1 MTDDHTPG
9 PHDDDV
15 ERAAAGRESEQHDDA
30 ASEQAPVDERAGTD
44 RRPRTDERGGGDV
57 GLGADDTATRAT
69 TQPTEVQPAAP
80 PAHTPDDEPTPATG
94 AGPRLVPWTHRPT
107 TSEGTA
113 GSAAA
118 SSGRSGAAG
127 AAGAAGATSAA
138 AASADSDSEDDE
150 PGRRRMRPAAI
161 LAVVGGA
168 AVVAVV
174 LGTVLAF
181 SSGGPLASGA
191 PAATSEPASP
201 ITTSAR
207 PSSTPTPSE
216 TPTASASPSP
226 RAATPPPAEAA
237 EEAPYV
243 TPVAAGTVVA
253 EADVRSP
260 KGSIAFHYRVVAVGD
275 GTFSTEWS
283 GYTSTLPVTVQLSY
297 FEIAPA
303 VFDGLTSPGDGV
315 AVLGGPTSAPTSGS
329 APLPIGQPSYLGTLV
344 VSTAEA
350 APDVPV
356 EISRGKVLAVAPVRW
371 SVPAKTTNIVPVDGG
386 VANFANG
393 VVTATTAA
401 GAPKRYQVS
410 TGDTADAVAARFGI
424 TVSALIYLNQGLEV
438 IDDEQRLFDGT
449 ELLLDPDSL

>member
-15 ERAAAGRESEQHDDA
+15 ERDDTGRGPEPRRDDDA
-30 ASEQAPVDERAGTD
+30 TAGQTDAEQRVDADERAGT
-44 RRPRTDERGGGDV
+44 
-57 GLGADDTATRAT
+57 ADASTRAT
-69 TQPTEVQPAAP
+69 TQPTAVQPAV
-80 PAHTPDDEPTPATG
+80 PAAGDEPTPATG

-107 TSEGTA
+107 TPEGPA
-113 GSAAA
+113 ASAAA
-118 SSGRSGAAG
+118 SSGRTGAAG
-127 AAGAAGATSAA
+127 PAGGAGAAGATAA
-138 AASADSDSEDDE
+138 AASADTGTEDDE
-150 PGRRRMRPAAI
+150 PERRRMRPAAI

-207 PSSTPTPSE
+207 PSISPTPSATP

-253 EADVRSP
+253 ESDVRSP

-303 VFDGLTSPGDGV
+303 VLDGLTSPGDGV

-344 VSTAEA
+344 VSTADA

-371 SVPAKTTNIVPVDGG
+371 SVPPKTTNIVPVDSG

-438 IDDEQRLFDGT
+438 IDDQQRLFDET
-449 ELLLDPDSL
+449 TLLLDPDSL

>member
-15 ERAAAGRESEQHDDA
+15 ERDDTGRGPEPRRDDDA
-30 ASEQAPVDERAGTD
+30 TAGQPGAEQRVDADERAGTAD
-44 RRPRTDERGGGDV
+44 ASTRG
-57 GLGADDTATRAT
+57 T
-69 TQPTEVQPAAP
+69 TQPTAVQPAVQ
-80 PAHTPDDEPTPATG
+80 PAVPTTSTPGDEPTPATG

-107 TSEGTA
+107 TPEGTA
-113 GSAAA
+113 ASGAA
-118 SSGRSGAAG
+118 SSGRTGAAGPAGGAG
-127 AAGAAGATSAA
+127 AAGAAAA
-138 AASADSDSEDDE
+138 AASADTGTEDAE
-150 PGRRRMRPAAI
+150 PERRRMRPAAI

-168 AVVAVV
+168 AVVAVA

-181 SSGGPLASGA
+181 TGGGPLASGA

-201 ITTSAR
+201 LSASAR
-207 PSSTPTPSE
+207 PSSTPTPSA
-216 TPTASASPSP
+216 TPTASASPTP

-237 EEAPYV
+237 AEAPYV

-253 EADVRSP
+253 ESDVRSP

-303 VFDGLTSPGDGV
+303 VLDGLTSPGDGV

-344 VSTAEA
+344 VSTADA

-371 SVPAKTTNIVPVDGG
+371 SVPPKTTNIVPVDSG

-410 TGDTADAVAARFGI
+410 TGDTADAVAGRFGI
-424 TVSALIYLNQGLEV
+424 TVAALIYLNQGLEV

>member
-15 ERAAAGRESEQHDDA
+15 ERDGTARGHEAHGDDA
-30 ASEQAPVDERAGTD
+30 AAAEQAPVDARDGTAGRPGTD
-44 RRPRTDERGGGDV
+44 EHGGGDERP
-57 GLGADDTATRAT
+57 GADDTSTRAT

-80 PAHTPDDEPTPATG
+80 TAHTSADEPAPTTG

-127 AAGAAGATSAA
+127 AAGATGAA
-138 AASADSDSEDDE
+138 AASADTDSEDDE

-181 SSGGPLASGA
+181 SGGGPLASGA

-207 PSSTPTPSE
+207 PSTSPTPSA